1 MEKRER
7 EKKNEKI
14 RRNEMNF
21 SDDESHGKSFRV
33 SGG

>member
-1 MEKRER
+1 MEKRE
-7 EKKNEKI
+7 KKKKI